1 MVERIKTYVR
11 GLDEHL
17 GGGIPKGHIVYLAG
31 QPGTMKSSLA
41 YYILYNNALHNEIP
55 GVHISLEQ
63 NRTSLVENMAG
74 LGMSDYSKIGK
85 KISVL
90 DLGFIRKKMTQLG
103 NQTWMEVFK
112 MYTQNLKKN
121 MNYELLVLD
130 SLPVLSVMAKFRDP
144 REELFH
150 FYEWLRDLEVTSFLI
165 GEMPQDTIKFSE
177 HGEDFLADGVVH
189 LDLRREKN
197 SVNLFLSIA
206 KMRKSKHKRGY
217 FPLIY
222 DKKGFEIV
230 VD

>member
-1 MVERIKTYVR
+1 MVERIRTYVR

-17 GGGIPKGHIVYLAG
+17 SGGIPKGHVILIVG
-31 QPGTMKSSLA
+31 EPGTMKSSLA
-41 YYILYNNALHNEIP
+41 YYILYNNAKYNGIG

-63 NRTSLVENMAG
+63 SRTSLVENMAG
-74 LGMSDYSKIGK
+74 LGMSDYAKVGK

-121 MNYELLVLD
+121 MDYELLVID
-130 SLPVLSVMAKFRDP
+130 SLPVLEVMAKFKDA

-150 FYEWLRDLEVTSFLI
+150 FFEWLRELEVTSFLL
-165 GEMPQDTIKFSE
+165 GEMPQDTVRFSQ
-177 HGEDFLADGVVH
+177 HGEDFLADGVIH
-189 LDLRREKN
+189 LDLKRERN
-197 SVNLFLSIA
+197 TVNLFLGIA
-206 KMRKSKHKRGY
+206 KMRKTGHKRGW

-222 DKKGFEIV
+222 DRKGFEIV
-230 VD
+230 TD